1 MASYRE
7 KVPQRFLCPITLM
20 PMHDP
25 VADPCGHS
33 YERSAILAWLKKSPT
48 SPMTRTFLAPA
59 MLKTNFALRAQIEA
73 QKVRRTCSGATVLLC
88 CAVLWIGLSLRHA
101 GSLLLAF
108 SIPTAC
114 GSGDALVSGTCVPC
128 PAGTF
133 AGKFWGCSPCDPGSW
148 SDEGSS
154 ACSCNKGWTAA
165 GGTGGS
171 MCTKCPANT
180 FKAARGPSGCQACP
194 RGSVSPEGSEAV
206 KQCVSCPAGT
216 FAGQAGS
223 CEPCSV
229 GSWSDEG
236 SSACSCNKGWTA
248 AGGDGGS
255 MCTKCPANTFK
266 AARGPSGCQACP
278 FGFASQE
285 GSEELMDC
293 APEGVINGL
302 TGGVMLMLKGIG
314 VLGEEPPERRWRQQ
328 MTSALA
334 LAQVSARVRDAM
346 SDIYSRVTRAVLD
359 LFASLAEFY
368 SARALHEQAD
378 ANVCSSE
385 KTLKA
390 WLVRQD
396 EYAVWR
402 QAVSAV
408 RRGRGWNMAREC
420 AQMKKSARRVLL
432 ILHPDKL
439 QLIHPTCAQGRG
451 AFLAADFNAE
461 YDTQKRL
468 CAGH

>member
-20 PMHDP
+20 PMHR
-25 VADPCGHS
+25 ASASGGDPCGHS

-165 GGTGGS
+165 GG
-171 MCTKCPANT
+171 
-180 FKAARGPSGCQACP
+180 
-194 RGSVSPEGSEAV
+194 
-206 KQCVSCPAGT
+206 
-216 FAGQAGS
+216 
-223 CEPCSV
+223 
-229 GSWSDEG
+229 
-236 SSACSCNKGWTA
+236 
-248 AGGDGGS
+248 DGGS

-302 TGGVMLMLKGIG
+302 TGGLMLMLKGIG

-368 SARALHEQAD
+368 SARAMHEQAD